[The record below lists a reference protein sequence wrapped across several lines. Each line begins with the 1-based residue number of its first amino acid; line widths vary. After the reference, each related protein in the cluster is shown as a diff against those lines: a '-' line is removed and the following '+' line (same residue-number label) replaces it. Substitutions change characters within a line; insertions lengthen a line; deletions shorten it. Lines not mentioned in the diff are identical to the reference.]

1 MPSPKKVHWAQL
13 KVGVMALLAFIV
25 LSVLIVLLTGSSNPF
40 AKTSMIHTYL
50 GDSAAMMEGSAVR
63 LNGILVG
70 KVRNIGLSGQAD
82 PKRVIKMDLEI
93 EQQYLARIPVDSI
106 VGFSAENVLGS
117 KFLNIKRGAKQETV
131 KPGGEI
137 AARDDKDFLEVV
149 QSALPLLDSM
159 QSILTRVN
167 RIIGQVEEG
176 KGSIGKMLVDE
187 ELYKN
192 LNKTVADIQKVT
204 GTLANGTGTI
214 GKLLT
219 DETLFNDV
227 RKTIA
232 KLDAIAADLQAGQGT
247 AGKLLKDPS
256 LYDELRKS
264 NAEIRTLLADLNA
277 GKGTAGKLLKDE
289 ALHNRIVATLDRMNG
304 TLDKLNA
311 GQGTLGQL
319 MVNPALYENLT
330 ATTAEVKSLL
340 KDFRANPKKFLTIQ
354 LKLF

>member
-1 MPSPKKVHWAQL
+1 MPSQKKVHWAQL
-13 KVGVMALLAFIV
+13 KVGVMAIAAFVI
-25 LSVLIVLLTGSSNPF
+25 LGVLIVLLTGSSSPF
-40 AKTSMIHTYL
+40 SKKATLYTFL

-63 LNGILVG
+63 LNGILIG
-70 KVRNIGLSGQAD
+70 KIRRIALSGQSD
-82 PKRVIKMDLEI
+82 PRRVIRMDLEVE
-93 EQQYLARIPVDSI
+93 EQFLSQIPVDSI
-106 VGFSAENVLGS
+106 IGFSAENVLGS
-117 KFLNIKRGAKQETV
+117 KFLNIKRGAKTETV
-131 KPGGEI
+131 KNGGEI
-137 AARDDKDFLEVV
+137 SARDDKDFLEVV

-159 QSILTRVN
+159 QSILARVN

-176 KGSIGKMLVDE
+176 KGSIGKLLVDE
-187 ELYKN
+187 QLYQS
-192 LNKTVADIQKVT
+192 LNKTVADINKVT

-219 DETLFNDV
+219 DDSLYGDV
-227 RKTIA
+227 RKTLA

-256 LYDELRKS
+256 LFDELRKS
-264 NAEIRTLLADLNA
+264 SAEIRTLMADLNA

-289 ALHNRIVATLDRMNG
+289 ALHNRVVATLDRVNG

-330 ATTAEVKSLL
+330 ATTAEVKSLM